1 MIGNQTESP
10 AACVR
15 KAQLAAERADP
26 FADANETITQPSWL
40 SHALAVIRDGDC
52 DLVAA
57 GFGVAVA
64 LDRG

>member
-1 MIGNQTESP
+1 
-10 AACVR
+10 
-15 KAQLAAERADP
+15 LAAERADP